1 VLSRRF
7 AYVLALV
14 AMTLG
19 QARAEDVERL
29 PNPLRMV
36 DVMVLAR
43 THRAEILAA
52 RSRARAAAER
62 PEIVSALEDPMIFPS
77 LDHIPFAG
85 GTPNWS
91 VTIEQ
96 QFPFSGIRGHRRSAA
111 EAEAR
116 GVSANADRVQLDVE
130 LEAASAYLMLREERQ
145 MAAIL
150 TEQKSLADDVVT
162 ASTARYGAAK
172 GAQSEVL
179 RAETEAARLKAEIAA
194 KTAEIDAATAMLNTS
209 IGRVPDAPV
218 PDLADAPSA
227 DPPSQEAVVR
237 TALGGRPE
245 LRAGRAEIDRAR
257 SEISVMD
264 DMYKPMGMVQ
274 TGPAF
279 TMFDR
284 YGWMVMVG
292 ISIPI
297 WRGKLRAG
305 VNEAK
310 AMSDMAEQDLV
321 AMRRMV
327 TGDAVA
333 ARDRVIAARARWL
346 ALRDDVVPRAK
357 AALKPALADYSAGQ
371 IPLVSVLETATALW
385 SAQMEL
391 VTAEREL
398 GLAWARLERATAQ
411 TGATP

>member
-1 VLSRRF
+1 MLSRRF
-7 AYVLALV
+7 AYVFALV

-19 QARAEDVERL
+19 RARAEDAERL
-29 PNPLRMV
+29 PSPLRMT
-36 DVMVLAR
+36 DVITLAR

-52 RSRARAAAER
+52 KSRARAAAER
-62 PEIVSALEDPMIFPS
+62 PEIVSALEDPMIYPS
-77 LDHIPFAG
+77 IDHLPFAV

-91 VTIEQ
+91 VKIEQ
-96 QFPFSGIRGHRRSAA
+96 RFPLSGIRGHRESAA

-116 GVSANADRVQLDVE
+116 GVAANADRVRLDVE

-145 MAAIL
+145 MVAIL
-150 TEQKSLADDVVT
+150 AEQKTLADEVVT
-162 ASTARYGAAK
+162 AATARYGAGK

-179 RAETEAARLKAEIAA
+179 RAETEAARLKGEIAA

-209 IGRVPDAPV
+209 IGRPPDASV
-218 PDLADAPSA
+218 PDLADTPSA
-227 DPPSQEAVVR
+227 DPPSQDAVVR
-237 TALGGRPE
+237 TALDARPE

-264 DMYKPMGMVQ
+264 DMYKPMGMIE
-274 TGPAF
+274 TGPAY

-321 AMRRMV
+321 AMKRMV
-327 TGDAVA
+327 IGDAVA
-333 ARDRVIAARARWL
+333 ARDRVIAARARWV

-385 SAQMEL
+385 SSQMEL